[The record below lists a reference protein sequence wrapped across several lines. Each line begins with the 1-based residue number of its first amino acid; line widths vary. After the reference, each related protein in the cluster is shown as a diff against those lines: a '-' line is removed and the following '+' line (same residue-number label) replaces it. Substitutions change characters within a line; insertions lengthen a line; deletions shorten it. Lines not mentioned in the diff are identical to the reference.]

1 MRGVGVVD
9 YLALP
14 SRAPSGPAS
23 ARSGSAFGSTG
34 VTPLAVLSAAVLSP
48 PAVADDDYA
57 PAAPAPG
64 VAPSPARALFPFRKN
79 FFSLVVAGI
88 VGSSSSL

>member
-1 MRGVGVVD
+1 VD

-23 ARSGSAFGSTG
+23 ARSGSAFGST
-34 VTPLAVLSAAVLSP
+34 VSPLTVFSAAVLSP
-48 PAVADDDYA
+48 PVVADDDDYA

-64 VAPSPARALFPFRKN
+64 VAPSPARALFPFWKN

>member
-14 SRAPSGPAS
+14 SRAPSGSAA
-23 ARSGSAFGSTG
+23 ARSGSAFRSAYVSAEVSSLGGSFDAFG
-34 VTPLAVLSAAVLSP
+34 VSANDLVD
-48 PAVADDDYA
+48 VAA
-57 PAAPAPG
+57 
-64 VAPSPARALFPFRKN
+64 PARALFPFRKN